1 LLAPDGHQQRH
12 QTEALLRI
20 ALLIA
25 FGIAGT
31 LARYGLQ
38 GFVQQRSGWAF
49 PAGTLV
55 VNLVACFLIG
65 GIGEYALRHLA
76 FAPEWRIAITTGF
89 IGSFSTFSTF
99 AYETA
104 KQLEDGLWS
113 RATTYLAASIVGGLV
128 CVFAGIRLA
137 DRI

>member
-1 LLAPDGHQQRH
+1 M
-12 QTEALLRI
+12 RI

-38 GFVQQRSGWAF
+38 GFVQQRTGWTF
-49 PAGTLV
+49 PGGTLV
-55 VNLVACFLIG
+55 VNLIACFLIG
-65 GIGEYALRHLA
+65 GIAEYALLHLS
-76 FAPEWRIAITTGF
+76 FPPEWRIAITTGF

-99 AYETA
+99 AYETV
-104 KQLEDGLWS
+104 KMTEDGEWS
-113 RATTYLAASIVGGLV
+113 RASIYLVGSIVGGLIAV
-128 CVFAGIRLA
+128 VAGIRVA